1 MNSWADVKPG
11 LLTDV
16 GSVNVA
22 ERAYA
27 ESVLVVLLN
36 VAVDVD
42 ELAARRHLEE
52 LSDLPESIIITEY
65 LGGTSLNP
73 TYRLFVEEKKLTTL
87 LSFTPSFS
95 LSLSQ
100 PKRLR
105 LS

>member
-1 MNSWADVKPG
+1 MNI
-11 LLTDV
+11 
-16 GSVNVA
+16 A
-22 ERAYA
+22 ERADA
-27 ESVLVVLLN
+27 EAVFVVLLD

-42 ELAARRHLEE
+42 KLAACRHLEE

>member
-52 LSDLPESIIITEY
+52 LSDLPESTIFFNI
-65 LGGTSLNP
+65 LGP
-73 TYRLFVEEKKLTTL
+73 CV
-87 LSFTPSFS
+87 
-95 LSLSQ
+95 
-100 PKRLR
+100 
-105 LS
+105 